1 MPKSPQALQV
11 LPPAATQALRALGEN
26 LAIARVRRH
35 ESQRAWAK
43 RLGVS
48 VPTLIRLERGDP
60 GVGAGIYATALWLMG
75 RVSALPDLAAPGD
88 DRGALESD
96 VREAVQRRAVRSA
109 ASTEARLGRGKAK
122 YGSDAAV
129 AEAPPQPWGSAAK
142 ASQPSAS
149 QPKVSEPR
157 PRGSTTD
164 RKADK

>member
-1 MPKSPQALQV
+1 MPKSSQALEV
-11 LPPAATQALRALGEN
+11 LPPAAAAALRALGEN
-26 LAIARVRRH
+26 LAIARVRRR

-75 RVSALPDLAAPGD
+75 RVSALPGLAAPSE

-109 ASTEARLGRGKAK
+109 ASAEARLGRKKA
-122 YGSDAAV
+122 GGRAH
-129 AEAPPQPWGSAAK
+129 G
-142 ASQPSAS
+142 
-149 QPKVSEPR
+149 
-157 PRGSTTD
+157 
-164 RKADK
+164 